1 MNAEKLEEKAR
12 RLLRAKILYH
22 YRSLLEFDRVL
33 GDPPNTVSQ
42 RLRGRVRLTL
52 FQLLRYLEQV
62 EVDPVDFMAEV
73 CGHPAAAQDPGLAGN
88 SNVILQLAEQ
98 LAAMGQSATRLL
110 EEARGE
116 GAPAARTGPRRGA
129 RGGRR

>member
-73 CGHPAAAQDPGLAGN
+73 CGHPAATEEPALP
-88 SNVILQLAEQ
+88 SNPNAMLRLFEQ
-98 LAAMGQSATRLL
+98 LAAMGQAATQLL
-110 EEARGE
+110 EESRAE
-116 GAPAARTGPRRGA
+116 GTLAPRTAPRRGA